1 MKIEALER
9 FLDGTNVYEKGDVR
23 TVPDEDGAYFV
34 RNGWAKD
41 VEGKVDTGER
51 DISHV
56 KLDTRKSLHAVAA
69 DKVEG

>member
-23 TVPDEDGAYFV
+23 TVSDEDGAYFV
-34 RNGWAKD
+34 GNGWAED

-51 DISHV
+51 DISNV
-56 KLDTRKSLHAVAA
+56 KLDLRTATHAQVAGKA
-69 DKVEG
+69 GG